1 MRAADSKRF
10 LPALSLAICCAT
22 LGGCSAKS
30 NRGTVTGN
38 VTLDGQPL
46 KSGLIRFEPADGK
59 TPTADALIT
68 DGKFSA
74 SVPPGDKKISISATK
89 VVGTKRVY
97 ETPDSPTVD
106 VTQELLPAK
115 YNVKSELTLSV
126 KAGSQEKDFALTSGK

>member
-115 YNVKSELTLSV
+115 YNVK
-126 KAGSQEKDFALTSGK
+126 